1 MTYIRSISANKQE
14 CLVNT
19 AGFTKQVITTSLV
32 EYSGTEIEYTP
43 FENAESVVY
52 EANFTVSWDPD
63 PQGSY
68 LCTRV
73 QYSTDGGSSWST
85 ISGTKIFEGT
95 FSNVQDHDWMNINY
109 TFILDSW
116 SGSRKIRLAGRSYST
131 SQDFTIGR
139 QYYAHSAEGAAA
151 PPHVLIY
158 SVTL

>member
-1 MTYIRSISANKQE
+1 MSCIRSSSVNKQE
-14 CLVNT
+14 FLVNT
-19 AGFTKQVITTSLV
+19 TDFTKQVITTSLV
-32 EYSGTEIEYTP
+32 AYSGTEIEYTP

-52 EANFTVSWDPD
+52 EVNFTVSWDPD

-73 QYSTDGGSSWST
+73 QYSADGGSSWST
-85 ISGTKIFEGT
+85 ISGTKILEGT
-95 FSNVQDHDWMNINY
+95 FSSVQDQDWMNINY

-116 SGSRKIRLAGRSYST
+116 SGSRKIRIAGRSYSA
-131 SQDFTIGR
+131 SQDFTVGR

-151 PPHVLIY
+151 PPHVSIY